1 MDISNVYNK
10 YMADFDVD
18 AASRRQREILVWV
31 EEIRDMISK
40 EVINYYW
47 DEIPESE
54 EKNVSNREGMR
65 KYLVQARD
73 RINRLLDGALE

>member
-1 MDISNVYNK
+1 MNISNSYNN
-10 YMADFDVD
+10 YMADFDVE
-18 AASRRQREILVWV
+18 AASRRQHEILVWV

-54 EKNVSNREGMR
+54 EKNASNREGMR
-65 KYLVQARD
+65 KYLIQARD